1 MHIIIIR
8 FCKNN
13 HYLQLMIVNVITIA
27 GDHILIMKI
36 NKSDY
41 YSACYERISR
51 FIGQYDWMY

>member
-1 MHIIIIR
+1 
-8 FCKNN
+8 
-13 HYLQLMIVNVITIA
+13 MIVNVITIA